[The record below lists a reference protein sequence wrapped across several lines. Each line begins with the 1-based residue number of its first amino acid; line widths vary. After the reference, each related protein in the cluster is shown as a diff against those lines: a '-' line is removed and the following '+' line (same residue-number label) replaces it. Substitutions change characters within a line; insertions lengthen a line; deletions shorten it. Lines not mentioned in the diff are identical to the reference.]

1 MKYLVLF
8 MLIITT
14 GNCHAQGFAIVEL
27 FTSQG
32 CSSCPAADKY
42 LSELI
47 EKAEK
52 EGKTIFALSFHVDYW
67 NYIGWRDPYSS
78 KEFTDRQKTY
88 FENTKTTSIYTP
100 QVLVNG
106 SEEFVGSNKKGIEGA
121 VESALTQNPGTRI
134 NIKDARVSDGMI
146 HLSYV
151 LDNNSTGEILNLALV
166 ERNVENFLSR
176 GENSGKRL
184 HHDNV
189 VRAFKSFPLNR
200 AGDLVLKIPS
210 LDPSKTTVIV
220 YVQDN
225 KWRVIGATSIP
236 LPY

>member
-14 GNCHAQGFAIVEL
+14 GNCHAQGFALVEL

-47 EKAEK
+47 EKAKK

-121 VESALTQNPGTRI
+121 VDRKS
-134 NIKDARVSDGMI
+134 
-146 HLSYV
+146 
-151 LDNNSTGEILNLALV
+151 
-166 ERNVENFLSR
+166 
-176 GENSGKRL
+176 
-184 HHDNV
+184 V
-189 VRAFKSFPLNR
+189 V
-200 AGDLVLKIPS
+200 
-210 LDPSKTTVIV
+210 
-220 YVQDN
+220 
-225 KWRVIGATSIP
+225 
-236 LPY
+236 